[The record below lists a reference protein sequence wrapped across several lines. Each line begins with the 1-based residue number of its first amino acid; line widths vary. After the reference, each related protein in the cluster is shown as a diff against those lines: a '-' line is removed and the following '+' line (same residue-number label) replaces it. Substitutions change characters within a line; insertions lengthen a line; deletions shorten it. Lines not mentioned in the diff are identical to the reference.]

1 MSDVF
6 GSGTY
11 IVGTDIQPGTYRVFG
26 YWARLDD
33 GRNVIEADAV
43 YEHGVGLMNVVPTDS
58 YVEITGGAHPL
69 ASSGILDPVA
79 DGFTTGTYL
88 VNWDV
93 QPGRYRLS
101 AINGSSYYALLDAT
115 GGIIRSSAT
124 EGDTVVIV
132 AATDWALTLRRRDH
146 AEHERRSTGRVKSGL
161 RVGTTGLEPGT
172 STVSGWRSNQLSY
185 APVRARAG

>member
-6 GSGTY
+6 GSGIY
-11 IVGTDIQPGTYRVFG
+11 VVDTDIQPGTYRVFG
-26 YWARLDD
+26 YWARLDE

-43 YEHGVGLMNVVPTDS
+43 YEHGVGLMNVLPTDS

-79 DGFTTGTYL
+79 DGFTVGTYL

-115 GGIIRSSAT
+115 GGIVRSSAS

-132 AATDWALTLRRRDH
+132 AATDWALSFEGVISP
-146 AEHERRSTGRVKSGL
+146 A
-161 RVGTTGLEPGT
+161 
-172 STVSGWRSNQLSY
+172 
-185 APVRARAG
+185 